1 MDPTERFRRLV
12 EGSAASSLPTLVDDA
27 LKQVVCLARAAWPEI
42 ALSDQVFFD
51 FLAQKI
57 APGQDLLALL
67 PSLHTSD
74 LYLACACL
82 LGDAKAMDAIERHY
96 LSQLGASSLAV
107 DAHSGF
113 LEELKQ
119 TLRERVFVA
128 RPGEPPR
135 LSSYNGRGPLAG
147 WLRMV
152 AARLAVDLRKKQRGA
167 AAVADAR
174 ELAVPVV
181 DLELQYLKERY
192 RLEFEDAIQEAFH
205 ELPARERAILRL
217 HYLDRIPVA
226 SIATM
231 YQVSSRTVQ
240 RWIAAAHAEVKARVR
255 RTLARKFALTERELE
270 SLLGLVISQLSVTL
284 QTL

>member
-12 EGSAASSLPTLVDDA
+12 GGSAAPLPTLVDDA
-27 LKQVVCLARAAWPEI
+27 LKQVLCAARSAWPEI
-42 ALSDQVFFD
+42 VISDQVFFE
-51 FLAQKI
+51 FLANKL

-96 LSQLGASSLAV
+96 LSQLGASALSVNAN
-107 DAHSGF
+107 SGF
-113 LEELKQ
+113 VDELKQ

-128 RPGEPPR
+128 RPNESPR
-135 LSSYNGRGPLAG
+135 LSSYSGRGPLAG

-152 AARLAVDLRKKQRGA
+152 AARLAVDLRKKQRGDA
-167 AAVADAR
+167 TIADSR

-192 RLEFEDAIQEAFH
+192 RTEFEEAIQGAFR

-217 HYLDRIPVA
+217 HYLDRIPVS

-231 YQVSSRTVQ
+231 YRVSPRTVQ
-240 RWIAAAHAEVKARVR
+240 RWIAAAHAEVKAGVR
-255 RTLARKFALTERELE
+255 RTLAAKFALSERELE